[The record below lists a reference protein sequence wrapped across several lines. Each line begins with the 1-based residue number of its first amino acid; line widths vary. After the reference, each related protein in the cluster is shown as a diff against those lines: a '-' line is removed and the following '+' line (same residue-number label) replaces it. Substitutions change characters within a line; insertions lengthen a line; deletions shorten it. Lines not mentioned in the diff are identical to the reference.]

1 MSYFDSTT
9 IDQQFE
15 DRFGPI
21 ERSLLVW
28 GVRAYPGKGHHARDE
43 ALQQARITLWQR
55 FSENPMDWSAKCA
68 KVWVTYAR
76 KVYRHA
82 ILHER
87 IVERHTDYA
96 EDMVRKDDSNQT
108 GEEALA
114 HKLRAQR
121 QRSRYSHEILLAD
134 DRIDLERAI
143 QRGFAMLPARYHA
156 DMRLVMVDVMAGY
169 NQREI
174 QDKHGWTNN
183 HTRVLFRHLRTT
195 FYEALTGRQREH
207 SAYVGSKAPASE
219 DNLRKLQELRAQ
231 GLSHVKIAARLGYS
245 PGWVMQNLRRLKA
258 HGPRQ
263 SADDRER
270 ERAERIAQVQA
281 LVDQG
286 MSYREIAR
294 TMDTSYNTVRRL
306 LGRC

>member
-1 MSYFDSTT
+1 MSHFDSTT

-21 ERSLLVW
+21 ERSLLIW

-43 ALQQARITLWQR
+43 ALQQARIVLWQR
-55 FSENPMDWSAKCA
+55 FSEDPAEWSAKCA

-76 KVYRHA
+76 KVYGHA

-96 EDMVRKDDSNQT
+96 EDMVRKDDSDQT

-121 QRSRYSHEILLAD
+121 QPSRYSREILLAD

-143 QRGFAMLPARYHA
+143 RRGFAMLPERYHA

-195 FYEALTGRQREH
+195 FYEALTGRQRER
-207 SAYVGSKAPASE
+207 SPYVGSKAPASE
-219 DNLRKLQELRAQ
+219 DDLCKLQELRAQ

-245 PGWVMQNLRRLKA
+245 PGWVMQNLRRLKE

-263 SADDRER
+263 SSDDRAR
-270 ERAERIAQVQA
+270 ERAERIAKAQNLLA
-281 LVDQG
+281 QG
-286 MSYREIAR
+286 MSCREIAR

-306 LGRC
+306 MGKC

>member
-1 MSYFDSTT
+1 MSHFDSTT

-43 ALQQARITLWQR
+43 ALQQARIVLWQR
-55 FSENPMDWSAKCA
+55 FREDPAAWSAKCA

-76 KVYRHA
+76 KVYGHA

-96 EDMVRKDDSNQT
+96 EDMVRKDDSDQT

-114 HKLRAQR
+114 NKLRAQC
-121 QRSRYSHEILLAD
+121 QRSRYSREILLAD

-143 QRGFAMLPARYHA
+143 RRGFAMLPERYHA

-195 FYEALTGRQREH
+195 FYEALTGRQRER

-219 DNLRKLQELRAQ
+219 EDLRKLQELRAQ

-245 PGWVMQNLRRLKA
+245 PGWVMQNLRRLRD
-258 HGPRQ
+258 HGPRP
-263 SADDRER
+263 SADDREQAR
-270 ERAERIAQVQA
+270 NERIAQVQA

-306 LGRC
+306 LGKF